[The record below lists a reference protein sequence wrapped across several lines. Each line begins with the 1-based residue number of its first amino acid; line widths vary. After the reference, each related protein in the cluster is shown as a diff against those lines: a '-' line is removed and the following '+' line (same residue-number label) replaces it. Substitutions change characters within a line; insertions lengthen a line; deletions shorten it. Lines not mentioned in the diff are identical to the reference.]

1 VILQVTVASHDGLDI
16 ASVIRSIEFGYR
28 DLQGR
33 HVRVERGEGP
43 SINGI
48 PANFLVLAAVNEG

>member
-43 SINGI
+43 SINGL
-48 PANFLVLAAVNEG
+48 PSNYLALVAIV